1 MNARF
6 SADLG
11 PTISR
16 NVAGNAIN
24 SALRQFVGRGRDYS
38 VKMLSNASRVPDRV
52 IECAMCHPE
61 DPDYRA
67 LKPEALLSIA
77 GVLGPGFTTEMLK
90 PIQQAAYRCDKR
102 DPVEPCVLV
111 ADCAADTA
119 EVAERARDNH
129 FCPTDRRALKL
140 VGQRQVERGMMLVA
154 MSA

>member
-24 SALRQFVGRGRDYS
+24 SALRAFVGRGRDYS
-38 VKMLSNASRVPDRV
+38 VKMLSNASGVPDRV

-61 DPDYRA
+61 DPDYRP

-102 DPVEPCVLV
+102 DVEPGALV
-111 ADCAADTA
+111 ADCAADTC
-119 EVAERARDNH
+119 EVATRAADGH
-129 FCPTDRRALKL
+129 FDINDRRALKL
-140 VGQRQVERGMMLVA
+140 VGQRHVERGMMLVA
-154 MSA
+154 MGA